1 MSVSTL
7 KINLGY
13 GALEVGVS
21 AMESYLRLYLLIF
34 YTDRIG
40 ISPAWAGI
48 AVAMGVLWD
57 CLMDPLIGRLCDRTK
72 SRFGPRIPW
81 ILVGTP
87 LLIASFI
94 LMFSISPT
102 FDATTKIIWLIVTN
116 IAVNTSM
123 TLVSIPHL
131 ALGADIAA
139 DQNER
144 TKMYASRTFMSIVG
158 LFCGIAAPAIVR
170 SVHQTDSSSDFQ
182 ASMLLA
188 GLLLVAAMVTV
199 AIFLPIATKHAQ
211 TALTNHKESVPVAP
225 WTTWHR
231 HIFAKRVRP
240 LVYLMIAYFIATLG
254 QGVNSCIA
262 LYYYKYRLQFS
273 EGQLQNVLMA
283 FMLVLVL
290 SIPLWVLLSRRFPK
304 NYLVAAGVGGLGL
317 MSGIV
322 YTRLSPGDTQGAL
335 VAGCVGGIL
344 LGSIGLLESLLV
356 DTAQACEFAEEDNG
370 LLFGLWKFN
379 AKAARAVSIAGAGQL
394 LTRIGYSAEAVP
406 NADIAAHIAWVFGPG
421 VGILFIGGA
430 VCLLLVSRHVT
441 KSGLDSNPNSPA
453 YR

>member
-1 MSVSTL
+1 MSGSAL

-40 ISPAWAGI
+40 ISPSWAGI

-57 CLMDPLIGRLCDRTK
+57 GLMDPLIGRLCDRTK

-81 ILVGTP
+81 IIIGSP
-87 LLIASFI
+87 LLIVSFI

-102 FDATTKIIWLIVTN
+102 FDATTKILWLIFTN

-131 ALGADIAA
+131 ALGADIAV

-158 LFCGIAAPAIVR
+158 LFCGIAAPAIIR
-170 SVHQTDSSSDFQ
+170 ALHGPSGESIDLSS
-182 ASMLLA
+182 AILLGVLLLLA
-188 GLLLVAAMVTV
+188 TLMTVT
-199 AIFLPIATKHAQ
+199 IFLPIAKQHADRRSLIEPEFSA
-211 TALTNHKESVPVAP
+211 TAKWS
-225 WTTWHR
+225 TWHKL
-231 HIFAKRVRP
+231 IFSHSRIRP
-240 LVYLMIAYFIATLG
+240 LLFLMFAYFIATLG
-254 QGVNSCIA
+254 QGVNSSLA

-273 EGQLQNVLMA
+273 EAQLQNILMA

-290 SIPLWVLLSRRFPK
+290 SIPFWVLLSRYVQK
-304 NYLVAAGVGGLGL
+304 NYLVAAGVGGLGV
-317 MSGIV
+317 MSSLV
-322 YTRLSPGDTQGAL
+322 YTRLVPGDTLSAL
-335 VAGCVGGIL
+335 IAGGVGGIL

-356 DTAQACEFAEEDNG
+356 DTAQHCQFAERDNG

-379 AKAARAVSIAGAGQL
+379 AKAARAVSIAGAGHL
-394 LTRIGYSAEAVP
+394 LTAIGYTAGSVP
-406 NADIAAHIAWVFGPG
+406 APHVTEHIAWIFGPG
-421 VGILFIGGA
+421 VGLLFIAGA
-430 VCLLLVSRHVT
+430 MCLLLVSNR
-441 KSGLDSNPNSPA
+441 KI
-453 YR
+453 